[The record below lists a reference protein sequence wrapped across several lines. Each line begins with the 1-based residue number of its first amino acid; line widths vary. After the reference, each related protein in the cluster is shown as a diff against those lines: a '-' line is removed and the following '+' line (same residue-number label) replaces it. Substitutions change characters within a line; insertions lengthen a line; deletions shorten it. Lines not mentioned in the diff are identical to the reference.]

1 MLYIS
6 PEMAELLRAS
16 SVFGKEKQNFQPIH
30 PSTPLFWVSPST
42 VSLLELE
49 LALARKNSEK
59 WQQIAR
65 ALVAE

>member
-30 PSTPLFWVSPST
+30 PSIPLFRVSPSI

-49 LALARKNSEK
+49 LALARKNGEK
-59 WQQIAR
+59 WQQIAG